1 MTAERRTAL
10 ATLAATLLLVAGVG
24 ACGGPDRT
32 APAGSAAEAKASASA
47 RPGERLERV
56 ASQAVTEAPKVP
68 DETMLASVSDRTG
81 SHTLPISGG
90 LTPGPVSVMV
100 VCQGAGTLTV
110 TLEPT
115 GLGFPLECVAHE
127 SSTTYN
133 QIGLRNARPEAAV
146 KVDAPAGVRW
156 SLSVAKPPPTGG

>member
-10 ATLAATLLLVAGVG
+10 ASLAATLLLVAGLG
-24 ACGGPDRT
+24 ACGGPGSAPSAEPSAGAS
-32 APAGSAAEAKASASA
+32 APAAA
-47 RPGERLERV
+47 RPAERLEHV
-56 ASQAVTEAPKVP
+56 ASQSVAEAPKIP
-68 DETMLASVSDRTG
+68 DETALASVSDRTG

-115 GLGFPLECVAHE
+115 GLGFPLDCVAHE

-133 QIGLRNARPEAAV
+133 QIGLRNARPEASV

-156 SLSVAKPPPTGG
+156 SLSVAKPQPVGG